1 MRNLSII
8 QDVLAD
14 SKSNWSLDPEL
25 GLTLKKVAISTTG
38 NYRCVGAIGNYTD
51 EKHFTISVKG
61 TYETT
66 NKKFSQVCIQL
77 RNVYLGIELTRIGEP
92 DDPLEGSNIT
102 LICRTLFAEIK
113 FPSPPE
119 WAYQI
124 NGTGKMKKIY
134 EMNPPEG

>member
-1 MRNLSII
+1 
-8 QDVLAD
+8 
-14 SKSNWSLDPEL
+14 LDPEL

-38 NYRCVGAIGNYTD
+38 NYRCVGAMGNYTD

-61 TYETT
+61 NT
-66 NKKFSQVCIQL
+66 KRQIQKSPQVCIQL
-77 RNVYLGIELTRIGEP
+77 RNVYIGIELTRIGEP

-113 FPSPPE
+113 FPSSPE
-119 WAYQI
+119 WAYQF
-124 NGTGKMKKIY
+124 NGTGKMKKIN